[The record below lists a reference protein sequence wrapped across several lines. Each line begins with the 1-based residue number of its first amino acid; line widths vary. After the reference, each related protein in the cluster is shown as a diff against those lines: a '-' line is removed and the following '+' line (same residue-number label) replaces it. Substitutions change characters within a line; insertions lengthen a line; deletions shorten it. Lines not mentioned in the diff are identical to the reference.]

1 MNSLG
6 MLLGRQPAPRAPITE
21 MLPRCVIRR
30 FFAPDQQQGAGS
42 QAVDPAGS
50 VWCFLA
56 AMGSFCMRKE
66 NLERDLPAMPRLP
79 PLESVCKFPP
89 NLALCMALMASI

>member
-6 MLLGRQPAPRAPITE
+6 LLLGRQRAPRAPITE

-42 QAVDPAGS
+42 QAVAPAGS
-50 VWCFLA
+50 LWWLLA

-66 NLERDLPAMPRLP
+66 NLKRDPPAMPRLP
-79 PLESVCKFPP
+79 AP
-89 NLALCMALMASI
+89 